1 MMCTQEKKN
10 QELNK
15 KKSPTAPRLY
25 CPGCHGGGTAE
36 AGAGGPFGE
45 LGKAHLSHEFSVA
58 AAHPAVG
65 TWGVQHPHADVKGQ
79 GKTLRKDHSGPPSA
93 LCKMAPRPQIQP
105 QRAKG
110 GPGGHQGAAQ
120 HKYEIQKESRLS
132 LCCDK
137 GYGLKPSPQLM
148 APCQGHTVTSTP
160 ALSPRTAGHP
170 CSSHVPKGA
179 RLAPKFLSSPCT
191 ARDHHSSTREMWPS
205 SL

>member
-58 AAHPAVG
+58 GVHPALG

-137 GYGLKPSPQLM
+137 GSGLKPP
-148 APCQGHTVTSTP
+148 
-160 ALSPRTAGHP
+160 
-170 CSSHVPKGA
+170 
-179 RLAPKFLSSPCT
+179 
-191 ARDHHSSTREMWPS
+191 HS
-205 SL
+205 